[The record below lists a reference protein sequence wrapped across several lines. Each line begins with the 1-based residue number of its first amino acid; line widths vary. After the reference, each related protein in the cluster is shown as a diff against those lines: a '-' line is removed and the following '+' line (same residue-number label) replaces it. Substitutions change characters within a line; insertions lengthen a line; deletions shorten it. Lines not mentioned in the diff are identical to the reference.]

1 MMIQFDP
8 DLAVTAQFLTLNLA
22 LSIGELLLVFALAAR
37 WLARAHKQALL
48 HPKWVLLPIPNS
60 GADKLNGVGE
70 LLLPM
75 PRMKFG

>member
-1 MMIQFDP
+1 MIIQFDP
-8 DLAVTAQFLTLNLA
+8 NLAVSAQFLTLNLA

-60 GADKLNGVGE
+60 EADKLNGVGE
-70 LLLPM
+70 LLLLAPHV
-75 PRMKFG
+75 KFS